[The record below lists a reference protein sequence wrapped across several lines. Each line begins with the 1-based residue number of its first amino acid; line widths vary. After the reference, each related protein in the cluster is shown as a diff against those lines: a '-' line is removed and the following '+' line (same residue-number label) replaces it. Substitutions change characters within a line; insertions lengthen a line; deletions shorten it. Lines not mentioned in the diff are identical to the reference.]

1 MTDSDDSHDH
11 GGDGVSLSDSAHATR
26 GTFEDVPA
34 EARQLLE
41 SLQTVDDMVYFLAL
55 SGQACCF
62 NPASE
67 VVTGFPLSELRN
79 NSSLWS
85 ERVHVGDL
93 WQVRQLLGDRPHSAT
108 LDYRLRRK
116 DGSQRWVHSH
126 WIGIG
131 DGPGRILGYV
141 CIDRDVTGRKE
152 AEEAVKTERD
162 RAQEYLNIAGV
173 ILVAINAD
181 QKVTMI
187 NRKGCESLRCRER
200 EVVGGN
206 WFDRFVPERDREKTR
221 AVFCQLMAGDL
232 EPVEYF
238 ENAVVAS
245 DGRECTIAWHNT
257 LLKNRAGVIIGTLSS
272 GEDITERR
280 QAEQV
285 LRQTEE
291 QFRALFEGTANCIL
305 FVEGLSIRFA
315 NQAALA
321 TFGYSRDEL
330 IGRDVSM
337 LHLSQ
342 EKYEEAHQLI
352 FQAVRTVGFWRGDW
366 PLRKKDGT
374 IVWIDNYLARLSGG
388 GIVAILHDITER
400 VEAEKALS
408 FREAELSSIFRA
420 APIGI
425 GVTVERVLTQVN
437 QRLCEMLGY
446 GSEEL
451 VGRSARML
459 YPSDKDFEY
468 VGNEKYRQIRE
479 SGSGTVETRW
489 QRKDGRIIDIL
500 LSSTALDS
508 DDLTKGVTFTALDI
522 TERKKDEQALL
533 EKNVALREVLNQ
545 ISSGKDALKDQIALN
560 LNEAVMPTLQR
571 IKENAGS
578 TQLLLLD
585 QLEQELHN
593 VSAPF
598 LETLKDR
605 HPRLTPRETEIC
617 RLIKNSFTSK
627 QIAETLNISLA
638 TVHKHRELIRRK
650 LGLANVDSNLTS
662 YLQSM

>member
-1 MTDSDDSHDH
+1 MTNSDDHHDH
-11 GGDGVSLSDSAHATR
+11 SGDGVSRGDSVSATR
-26 GTFEDVPA
+26 EFFGDVPA
-34 EARQLLE
+34 RARQLLE
-41 SLQTVDDMVYFLAL
+41 SLQTVDDMVYCLAL

-67 VVTGFPLSELRN
+67 IATGFTLSELRN
-79 NSSLWS
+79 NHLLWS
-85 ERVHVGDL
+85 ERIHVADL
-93 WQVRQLLGDRPHSAT
+93 WQVRQLLADRPHSAA
-108 LDYRLRRK
+108 LDYRLIRK
-116 DGSQRWVHSH
+116 DGAQRWVHSQ
-126 WIGIG
+126 WIGI
-131 DGPGRILGYV
+131 DNGPGKIVGYV
-141 CIDRDVTGRKE
+141 CIDRDITDRKV
-152 AEEAVKTERD
+152 AEEAIRVERD

-187 NRKGCESLRCRER
+187 NRKGCETLGCREK
-200 EVVGGN
+200 EVVGSN
-206 WFDRFVPERDREKTR
+206 WFARFVPERDREETR
-221 AVFCQLMAGDL
+221 AVFCKLMAGDL

-245 DGRECTIAWHNT
+245 DGRERTVAWHNT
-257 LLKNRAGVIIGTLSS
+257 LLKNREGVIIGTLSS

-280 QAEQV
+280 HTEQV

-305 FVEGLSIRFA
+305 FVEGLIIRFA

-321 TFGYSRDEL
+321 TFGYSREEL
-330 IGRDVSM
+330 VGQDIAM

-342 EKYEEAHQLI
+342 EKYVEARQLV
-352 FQAVRTVGFWRGDW
+352 FQAVKTAGFWRGDW
-366 PLRKKDGT
+366 PLKKKDGT
-374 IVWIDNYLARLSGG
+374 IVWMDNYLTLLSGG

-400 VEAEKALS
+400 IETEEALS
-408 FREAELSSIFRA
+408 FRDAELSSIFRA

-437 QRLCEMLGY
+437 QRLCDMLGY

-468 VGNEKYRQIRE
+468 VGIEKYRQIRE
-479 SGSGTVETRW
+479 SGTGTVETRW
-489 QRKDGRIIDIL
+489 QHKDGRIIDVL
-500 LSSTALDS
+500 LSSTALDP
-508 DDLTKGVTFTALDI
+508 DDLTRGVTFTALDI
-522 TERKKDEQALL
+522 TERKRDEQALL
-533 EKNVALREVLNQ
+533 EKNVTLREVLNQ
-545 ISSGKDALKDQIALN
+545 ISSEKDALKGQIALN
-560 LNEAVMPTLQR
+560 LDEAVLPTLQR
-571 IKENAGS
+571 VRENAGPA
-578 TQLLLLD
+578 QLQLLD
-585 QLEQELHN
+585 QLEQELRN

-598 LETLKDR
+598 LETMKSR
-605 HPRLTPRETEIC
+605 HPKLTPRETEIC

-627 QIAETLNISLA
+627 QIAETLRISLA

-650 LGLANVDSNLTS
+650 LGLANVNSNLTS

>member
-1 MTDSDDSHDH
+1 
-11 GGDGVSLSDSAHATR
+11 
-26 GTFEDVPA
+26 
-34 EARQLLE
+34 
-41 SLQTVDDMVYFLAL
+41 
-55 SGQACCF
+55 
-62 NPASE
+62 
-67 VVTGFPLSELRN
+67 
-79 NSSLWS
+79 
-85 ERVHVGDL
+85 
-93 WQVRQLLGDRPHSAT
+93 
-108 LDYRLRRK
+108 
-116 DGSQRWVHSH
+116 
-126 WIGIG
+126 
-131 DGPGRILGYV
+131 
-141 CIDRDVTGRKE
+141 
-152 AEEAVKTERD
+152 
-162 RAQEYLNIAGV
+162 
-173 ILVAINAD
+173 
-181 QKVTMI
+181 
-187 NRKGCESLRCRER
+187 
-200 EVVGGN
+200 
-206 WFDRFVPERDREKTR
+206 
-221 AVFCQLMAGDL
+221 
-232 EPVEYF
+232 
-238 ENAVVAS
+238 
-245 DGRECTIAWHNT
+245 
-257 LLKNRAGVIIGTLSS
+257 
-272 GEDITERR
+272 
-280 QAEQV
+280 
-285 LRQTEE
+285 
-291 QFRALFEGTANCIL
+291 
-305 FVEGLSIRFA
+305 
-315 NQAALA
+315 
-321 TFGYSRDEL
+321 
-330 IGRDVSM
+330 
-337 LHLSQ
+337 
-342 EKYEEAHQLI
+342 
-352 FQAVRTVGFWRGDW
+352 
-366 PLRKKDGT
+366 
-374 IVWIDNYLARLSGG
+374 
-388 GIVAILHDITER
+388 
-400 VEAEKALS
+400 
-408 FREAELSSIFRA
+408 LSSIFRA

-437 QRLCEMLGY
+437 QRLCDMLGY

>member
-1 MTDSDDSHDH
+1 MTDSDDPRDH
-11 GGDGVSLSDSAHATR
+11 SGDDLPPSDSAHTTR
-26 GTFEDVPA
+26 EPNEQVPA
-34 EARQLLE
+34 QALQLLE
-41 SLQTVDDMVYFLAL
+41 SLQTVDDMVYFLTL
-55 SGQACCF
+55 SGHVYYF

-67 VVTGFPLSELRN
+67 VVTGFSLSELRSN
-79 NSSLWS
+79 HSLWS

-93 WQVRQLLGDRPHSAT
+93 WQVRQLLADRPHSTA
-108 LDYRLRRK
+108 LDYRLNRK
-116 DGSQRWVHSH
+116 DGIRRWVHSH
-126 WIGIG
+126 WIGIS
-131 DGPGRILGYV
+131 DGSGRILGYV
-141 CIDRDVTGRKE
+141 CIDRDITDRKE
-152 AEEAVKTERD
+152 AEEAVKAERD
-162 RAQEYLNIAGV
+162 RAQEYLDIAGV
-173 ILVAINAD
+173 ILVALNAD

-187 NRKGCESLRCRER
+187 NRKGRETLGYRER
-200 EVVGGN
+200 EVVGTN

-221 AVFCQLMAGDL
+221 TAFSKLMAGDL

-238 ENAVVAS
+238 ENAVVAN
-245 DGRECTIAWHNT
+245 GGHERTIAWHNT
-257 LLKNRAGVIIGTLSS
+257 LLKNRAGVIVGTLSS
-272 GEDITERR
+272 GEDVTERR

-315 NQAALA
+315 NQAALT
-321 TFGYSRDEL
+321 TFGYLRDEL
-330 IGRDVSM
+330 VGQNVTV

-342 EKYEEAHQLI
+342 EKYEEAHRLV
-352 FQAVRTVGFWRGDW
+352 FQAVRTGGFWRGDW
-366 PLRKKDGT
+366 PLKKKDGT
-374 IVWIDNYLARLSGG
+374 IVWMDNYLTLLSGG

-408 FREAELSSIFRA
+408 LREAELSSLFRA

-425 GVTVERVLTQVN
+425 GVTVDRVLTQVN

-446 GSEEL
+446 GNDEL

-459 YPSDKDFEY
+459 YASDKEYEY
-468 VGNEKYRQIRE
+468 VGDEKYRQIRE
-479 SGSGTVETRW
+479 SGTGTVETRW
-489 QRKDGRIIDIL
+489 QCKDGRIIDVL
-500 LSSTALDS
+500 LSSAVLDP
-508 DDLTKGVTFTALDI
+508 DDLARGVTFTALDI
-522 TERKKDEQALL
+522 TERKKNEQALL

-545 ISSGKDALKDQIALN
+545 ISLEKDALRDQIALN
-560 LNEAVMPTLQR
+560 LDEAVMPTLQR
-571 IKENAGS
+571 IKEHAGP
-578 TQLLLLD
+578 TLHLLLD
-585 QLEQELHN
+585 QLERELRD

-598 LETLKDR
+598 LDTLKGR
-605 HPRLTPRETEIC
+605 HPKLTPRETEIC
-617 RLIKNSFTSK
+617 HLIKNSFTSK

>member
-1 MTDSDDSHDH
+1 MTNSGDHHDH
-11 GGDGVSLSDSAHATR
+11 SGDSVSRSDSANSTR
-26 GTFEDVPA
+26 EHFGDVPA
-34 EARQLLE
+34 EARRLLE
-41 SLQTVDDMVYFLAL
+41 SLQTVDDMVYFLTL
-55 SGQACCF
+55 SGQVYCF

-67 VVTGFPLSELRN
+67 AATGFPLSELRN
-79 NSSLWS
+79 SHSLWS

-93 WQVRQLLGDRPHSAT
+93 WQVRQLLADRPQSVA

-116 DGSQRWVHSH
+116 DGVQRWVHSH

-131 DGPGRILGYV
+131 DVSGRILGYV
-141 CIDRDVTGRKE
+141 CIDRDITDRKE
-152 AEEAVKTERD
+152 AEEAIKAERD

-173 ILVAINAD
+173 ILVALSAE

-187 NRKGCESLRCRER
+187 NRKGCETLGCRER
-200 EVVGGN
+200 EIVGAN
-206 WFDRFVPERDREKTR
+206 WFDRFVPDRDREMTR
-221 AVFCQLMAGDL
+221 AVYCKLIAGDL

-245 DGRECTIAWHNT
+245 GGRERMIAWHNT
-257 LLKNRAGVIIGTLSS
+257 LLKDREGVIIGTLSS

-280 QAEQV
+280 HAEQV

-291 QFRALFEGTANCIL
+291 QFRVLFEGTASCIL
-305 FVEGLSIRFA
+305 FVEGVRIRFA
-315 NQAALA
+315 NQAALT
-321 TFGYSRDEL
+321 TFGYSRQEL
-330 IGRDVSM
+330 VGQDVAM
-337 LHLSQ
+337 LHLSR

-352 FQAVRTVGFWRGDW
+352 LQAVKTAGFWRGDW
-366 PLRKKDGT
+366 PLRKKDGAV
-374 IVWIDNYLARLSGG
+374 VWMDNYLTLLSGG
-388 GIVAILHDITER
+388 GIVAVLHDITER
-400 VEAEKALS
+400 IKAERALS

-451 VGRSARML
+451 VGRSARVL
-459 YPSDKDFEY
+459 YPSDKEFEY
-468 VGNEKYRQIRE
+468 VGDEKYRQIRE
-479 SGSGTVETRW
+479 SGTGTVETRW
-489 QRKDGRIIDIL
+489 QCKDGRIIDVL
-500 LSSTALDS
+500 LSSTALDP

-522 TERKKDEQALL
+522 TERKRDEQALL

-545 ISSGKDALKDQIALN
+545 ISSEKDALKGQIALN
-560 LNEAVMPTLQR
+560 LDEAVLPTLQR
-571 IKENAGS
+571 IKENAAP
-578 TQLLLLD
+578 TQLQLLD
-585 QLEQELHN
+585 QLEHELRN

-598 LETLKDR
+598 LETLKGR
-605 HPRLTPRETEIC
+605 HPKLTPRETEIC

-627 QIAETLNISLA
+627 QIAETLRISLA

>member
-1 MTDSDDSHDH
+1 MTNSGDHHDH
-11 GGDGVSLSDSAHATR
+11 CGDDGSQSDSAHATR
-26 GTFEDVPA
+26 EPLGDVPA

-55 SGQACCF
+55 SGQVCCF

-67 VVTGFPLSELRN
+67 VATGFPLPELRN
-79 NSSLWS
+79 NHSLWS

-93 WQVRQLLGDRPHSAT
+93 WQVRQLLADRPHSAA

-116 DGSQRWVHSH
+116 DGAQRWMHSH

-131 DGPGRILGYV
+131 DGPGKIVGYV
-141 CIDRDVTGRKE
+141 CIDRDVTDQKE
-152 AEEAVKTERD
+152 TEEAIKAERD

-173 ILVAINAD
+173 ILVALSAD

-187 NRKGCESLRCRER
+187 NRKGCETLGYRER
-200 EVVGGN
+200 EVVGTN
-206 WFDRFVPERDREKTR
+206 WFDRFVPERDREMTR
-221 AVFCQLMAGDL
+221 AVFCKLMAGDL

-238 ENAVVAS
+238 ENAVVAN
-245 DGRECTIAWHNT
+245 DGGERMIAWHNT
-257 LLKNRAGVIIGTLSS
+257 LLKNRDGVIIGTLSS
-272 GEDITERR
+272 GEDITKHRR
-280 QAEQV
+280 AEQV

-291 QFRALFEGTANCIL
+291 QFRVLFEGTANCIL

-315 NQAALA
+315 NQAALT
-321 TFGYSRDEL
+321 TFGYSCEEL
-330 IGRDVSM
+330 VGQDVTI

-342 EKYEEAHQLI
+342 EKYEEAHQLA
-352 FQAVRTVGFWRGDW
+352 FQAVKTAGFWRGDW

-374 IVWIDNYLARLSGG
+374 IVWMDNYLTLLSGG

-400 VEAEKALS
+400 LEAEKALS

-425 GVTVERVLTQVN
+425 GVTVERVFTQVN

-451 VGRSARML
+451 IGRSARML

-479 SGSGTVETRW
+479 SGTGTVETRW
-489 QRKDGRIIDIL
+489 QHKDGRIIDVL
-500 LSSTALDS
+500 LSSSALDP
-508 DDLTKGVTFTALDI
+508 DDLTRGVTFTALDI
-522 TERKKDEQALL
+522 TERKRDEQALL
-533 EKNVALREVLNQ
+533 EKNVTLREVLNQ
-545 ISSGKDALKDQIALN
+545 ISSEKDALKDQIALN
-560 LNEAVMPTLQR
+560 LDEAVIPTLQR
-571 IKENAGS
+571 IKENAGPA
-578 TQLLLLD
+578 QLQLLD
-585 QLEQELHN
+585 QLEQELRN

-598 LETLKDR
+598 LETLKGR
-605 HPRLTPRETEIC
+605 HPKLTPRETEIC
-617 RLIKNSFTSK
+617 RLIKNSLTSK
-627 QIAETLNISLA
+627 QIAETLRISLA

-650 LGLANVDSNLTS
+650 LGLANVDANLTS

>member
-1 MTDSDDSHDH
+1 MTNSDDHHDH
-11 GGDGVSLSDSAHATR
+11 SGDDGSQSDSAHATR
-26 GTFEDVPA
+26 EPLGDVPA

-41 SLQTVDDMVYFLAL
+41 SLQTVDDMVYCLAL
-55 SGQACCF
+55 SGQVCCF

-67 VVTGFPLSELRN
+67 IATGFTLSELRN
-79 NSSLWS
+79 NHLLWS
-85 ERVHVGDL
+85 ERVHVADL
-93 WQVRQLLGDRPHSAT
+93 WQVRQLLADRPHSAA

-116 DGSQRWVHSH
+116 DGALRWVHSH

-131 DGPGRILGYV
+131 DGPGKIVGYV
-141 CIDRDVTGRKE
+141 CIDRDVTDQKE
-152 AEEAVKTERD
+152 AEEAIKAERD

-173 ILVAINAD
+173 ILVALNAD
-181 QKVTMI
+181 QEVTMI
-187 NRKGCESLRCRER
+187 NRKGCETLGYRER
-200 EVVGGN
+200 EIVGAN
-206 WFDRFVPERDREKTR
+206 WFDLFVPDRDREKTR
-221 AVFCQLMAGDL
+221 AVFCKLMAGDL

-238 ENAVVAS
+238 ENAVVAN
-245 DGRECTIAWHNT
+245 DGVERMIAWHNT
-257 LLKNRAGVIIGTLSS
+257 LLKNRDGVIIGTLSS

-280 QAEQV
+280 RAEQV

-291 QFRALFEGTANCIL
+291 QFRVLFEGTVNCIL

-315 NQAALA
+315 NQAALT
-321 TFGYSRDEL
+321 TFGYSHEEL
-330 IGRDVSM
+330 VGQDITM
-337 LHLSQ
+337 LHLSE
-342 EKYEEAHQLI
+342 EKYVEARQLV
-352 FQAVRTVGFWRGDW
+352 FQAVKTAGFWRGDW

-374 IVWIDNYLARLSGG
+374 IVWMDNYLTLLSGG

-400 VEAEKALS
+400 IEAEEALS

-437 QRLCEMLGY
+437 QRLCDMLGY

-479 SGSGTVETRW
+479 SGTGTVETRW
-489 QRKDGRIIDIL
+489 QCKDGRIIDVL
-500 LSSTALDS
+500 LSSTVLDP
-508 DDLTKGVTFTALDI
+508 DDLTRGVTFTALDI
-522 TERKKDEQALL
+522 TERKRDEQALL
-533 EKNVALREVLNQ
+533 EKNVTLREVLNQ
-545 ISSGKDALKDQIALN
+545 ISSEKDALKGQIALN
-560 LNEAVMPTLQR
+560 LDEAVLPTLQR
-571 IKENAGS
+571 VRENAGPS
-578 TQLLLLD
+578 QLQLLD
-585 QLEQELHN
+585 QLEQELRN

-598 LETLKDR
+598 LEIMKGR
-605 HPRLTPRETEIC
+605 HPKLTPRETEIC

-627 QIAETLNISLA
+627 QIAETLRISLA